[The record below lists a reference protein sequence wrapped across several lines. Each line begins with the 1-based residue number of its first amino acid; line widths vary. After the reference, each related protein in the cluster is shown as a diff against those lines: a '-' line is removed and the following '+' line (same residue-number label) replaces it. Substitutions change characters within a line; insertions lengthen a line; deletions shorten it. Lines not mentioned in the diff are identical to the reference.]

1 MNYFNHNA
9 IEQGRARIRAAFLA
23 RPTRYRGNLHDF
35 GALFA
40 SAHTTRERRLEGS
53 RLYKRGLVNEM
64 PFYLYGAKCRKAYCA
79 TPLRAARGFLTANQA
94 G

>member
-9 IEQGRARIRAAFLA
+9 IMLGRARVRSEFQVRRAIGRAS
-23 RPTRYRGNLHDF
+23 T